1 MDENSGNSILLAL
14 LKGVFS
20 IDAVA
25 KLLIAVAISCIS
37 FIPIGIYYG
46 IKSSIALA
54 VITLL
59 ALAAFDALRK
69 NNTLAPYAVFIILLL
84 PFMLFGKQTS
94 FRRTEL
100 FSFLLFTLT
109 DVPLFIAGSEANRI
123 TKAKGKPFF
132 AVVLLVF
139 IATLTLT
146 AANDFFIRVMKGTGP
161 MPAFLFYVEDFVD
174 IAVFL
179 FFVLFMYSPYFVT
192 KEKFLSGFLKSAV
205 FSARHFA
212 YSLLISLIPALLS
225 LTYILLLRGW
235 NRYAVS
241 IGDNNSLAFQV
252 RISGITDVVVFTVLL
267 LFIFDGAILRAHSG

>member
-1 MDENSGNSILLAL
+1 M
-14 LKGVFS
+14 
-20 IDAVA
+20 
-25 KLLIAVAISCIS
+25 
-37 FIPIGIYYG
+37 
-46 IKSSIALA
+46 A

-59 ALAAFDALRK
+59 ALAAFDVLRK
-69 NNTLAPYAVFIILLL
+69 NNTLVPYAVFIILLL
-84 PFMLFGKQTS
+84 LFMLIVKQTS
-94 FRRTEL
+94 FRRTDL

-146 AANDFFIRVMKGTGP
+146 AANDFFIRVMRGTGP
-161 MPAFLFYVEDFVD
+161 MPAFLFYLEDFVD
-174 IAVFL
+174 IVVFL

-192 KEKFLSGFLKSAV
+192 KEKFLRGFLKSAV

-225 LTYILLLRGW
+225 ITYILLLRGW

-252 RISGITDVVVFTVLL
+252 RISGIIDIVVFTVLL
-267 LFIFDGAILRAHSG
+267 LFVFDGAILRAHSG

>member
-37 FIPIGIYYG
+37 FIPIGIDYG

-59 ALAAFDALRK
+59 ALAAFDVLRK
-69 NNTLAPYAVFIILLL
+69 NNTLVPYAVFIILLL
-84 PFMLFGKQTS
+84 LFMLIVKQTS
-94 FRRTEL
+94 FRRTDL

-132 AVVLLVF
+132 AAILLVF

-146 AANDFFIRVMKGTGP
+146 AANDFFIRVMRGTGP
-161 MPAFLFYVEDFVD
+161 IPAFLLYVEDFVD
-174 IAVFL
+174 IVVFL

-192 KEKFLSGFLKSAV
+192 KEKFLRGFLKSAV
-205 FSARHFA
+205 FSARHFV
-212 YSLLISLIPALLS
+212 YSLLISLIPVLLS
-225 LTYILLLRGW
+225 LIYILLLRGW
-235 NRYAVS
+235 NRYAVNA
-241 IGDNNSLAFQV
+241 GNNDLLAFQA
-252 RISGITDVVVFTVLL
+252 RISGITDVIVFTVLL
-267 LFIFDGAILRAHSG
+267 LFVFDGAILKVHSG